1 MWGGVCVTSLFP
13 RDGPIFRDDVLS
25 NPEFQVN
32 LKFANYEI
40 FEAWNELEQEKP
52 SSQKRDMA
60 YWILTESGLED
71 EFARERKSHIAR
83 GSLAKLQGSDALS
96 RYSALLEK
104 VKFSLS
110 IDSFF

>member
-60 YWILTESGLED
+60 YWILTESGLAD
-71 EFARERKSHIAR
+71 EFAREFPNGNLILREDYQRSFKAVT
-83 GSLAKLQGSDALS
+83 
-96 RYSALLEK
+96 RYRDTQLFLK
-104 VKFSLS
+104 K
-110 IDSFF
+110 